1 MKKLLTIVFCIAIAI
16 QTQAATNSAK
26 SGNPTYQGLSIFQQ
40 THTIKVLG
48 RNMTVTFTDTL
59 SYLKANFDTNKA
71 FYIGKPVSTLLGDL
85 ELPVLSSEP
94 SDLISNQVTVFSLD
108 FISTSESFK
117 RSENQGKEVLMYIT
131 LNQAIPSA
139 DIYALF
145 NQIKVA
151 YPNNIGDWTPLES
164 AFYGGRIIKDIQVFL
179 IDNSQQ

>member
-1 MKKLLTIVFCIAIAI
+1 MGGLPSVFFNMKKLVLFISLVFAIVGMQA
-16 QTQAATNSAK
+16 QTTAK
-26 SGNPTYQGLSIFQQ
+26 SGNTAYVSYS
-40 THTIKVLG
+40 
-48 RNMTVTFTDTL
+48 TFNKDTL
-59 SYLKANFDTNKA
+59 SYLKTNFDTNKA
-71 FYIGKPVSTLLGDL
+71 FYIGKSVSTLLGDL
-85 ELPVLSSEP
+85 ELPVLSSMAD
-94 SDLISNQVTVFSLD
+94 DLISNQVTVFCLE

-151 YPNNIGDWTPLES
+151 YPNNSLDWTPLHNT
-164 AFYGGRIIKDIQVFL
+164 FYGGRIIKDIQVFL